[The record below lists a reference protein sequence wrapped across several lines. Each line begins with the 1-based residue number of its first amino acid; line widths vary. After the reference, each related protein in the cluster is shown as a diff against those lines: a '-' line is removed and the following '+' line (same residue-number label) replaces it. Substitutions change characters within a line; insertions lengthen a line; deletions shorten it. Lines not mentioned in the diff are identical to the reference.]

1 MFLINFKRELQLL
14 TRNGWF
20 VALTLLLLI
29 LVTYAVHNGHAHYEQ
44 RQSELTEL
52 QLQRQTER
60 DGLKKVADEMANGE
74 SPDNYFNV
82 SPIRV
87 SISTGALATIDPN
100 PHSVLAIGQSDLYA
114 QQFKVSS
121 REDLALLSFT
131 ELSNPVQLLLG
142 NFDLAFVVIYLL
154 PLLVIAFSYNLFSA
168 EKESGSLQLLAA
180 NPVNL
185 KVWLLQKTLIRF
197 IIVSLIFVLAVV
209 GSCFLYSVPLD
220 TGTFKMLLC
229 ALAYM
234 SFWFSLTYLV
244 GSLGRS
250 SEKNAV
256 YGIGLW
262 IVLVLIIPSAV
273 SQTANSI
280 YPTPSRAVLI
290 NEVRLLKK
298 EISKKQDE
306 VLDQYLRNHPELAAD
321 DANASM
327 FWKNYFASQEMMETS
342 LEPLIVDFEGKLQ
355 QQQDWVSRLR
365 FLSPAVVVMDI
376 YNEAGSTSTRH
387 YASFKDQV
395 VDFHITWRE
404 HFLPFVFENK
414 MLTSGDLDKLPV
426 FTFDDHV
433 VKTRITPNLIYLLII
448 TLLQTFLGLAFR
460 YRSSF
465 LLVKN

>member
-1 MFLINFKRELQLL
+1 MFLINFKRELRLL

-20 VALTLLLLI
+20 VALTVLLLI
-29 LVTYAVHNGHAHYEQ
+29 LVTYAVHNGNAHYEQ
-44 RQSELTEL
+44 RQSELTEIG
-52 QLQRQTER
+52 LQRQAER
-60 DGLKKVADEMANGE
+60 EGSKKVADQLANGE
-74 SPDNYFNV
+74 SPDNYFDV

-87 SISTGALATIDPN
+87 SISTGALATMDPD

-168 EKESGSLQLLAA
+168 EKESGSLHLLAA
-180 NPVNL
+180 NPINL

-197 IIVSLIFVLAVV
+197 IIVSAIFMLALIAGCLIY
-209 GSCFLYSVPLD
+209 GVPLD
-220 TGTFKMLLC
+220 AGTFKMLLS

-234 SFWFSLTYLV
+234 AFWFSLTYLL
-244 GSLGRS
+244 GSLGKS

-280 YPTPSRAVLI
+280 YPTPSRAILI
-290 NEVRLLKK
+290 NEVRMLKK
-298 EISKKQDE
+298 EISEKQNE
-306 VLDQYLRNHPELAAD
+306 VLDQYLRNHPELVAD
-321 DANASM
+321 DENASM
-327 FWKNYFASQEMMETS
+327 FWKNYFASQEMMENS
-342 LEPLIVDFEGKLQ
+342 LEPLISDFEGKLQ
-355 QQQDWVSRLR
+355 KQQDWVGQLR
-365 FLSPAVVVMDI
+365 FLSPAIVVMDI

-395 VDFHITWRE
+395 IDFHITWRE

-414 MLTSGDLDKLPV
+414 MLSTDDLDKLPE
-426 FTFDDHV
+426 FTLDPEAV
-433 VKTRITPNLIYLLII
+433 EARINPNLAYLII
-448 TLLQTFLGLAFR
+448 LALLLALFGLAFK
-460 YRSSF
+460 YRNSF